1 MTNIKDMANDVINR
15 AKNLK
20 EFIVK
25 RDIEDVPFTGTFKYT
40 IRHAH
45 GKPVEIFVHALS
57 QEEAELRVDEWIKEQ
72 YDGTH

>member
-40 IRHAH
+40 IRHTH
-45 GKPVEIFVHALS
+45 GKPVEIFLFMHYHKKKLNSVLMN
-57 QEEAELRVDEWIKEQ
+57 
-72 YDGTH
+72 G